1 MDFTGEIAR
10 LLGEKT
16 CIVAVGNSIRRDDGV
31 GLYLAEEIE
40 KCAGAERVD
49 IVHAEDIIESY
60 VFEIANR
67 DCANVLIMDAVQT
80 AGEPGTLVFG
90 PMDELKT
97 LVSNYSTH
105 KLSLTL
111 ACKIWRERGKKA
123 YLLGIEAADV
133 DFGVGLTQ
141 TVKKSADAIKDI
153 IIETLHSTR
162 KEYVYEQ

>member
-1 MDFTGEIAR
+1 MDFTGEITR

-31 GLYLAEEIE
+31 GLYLADEIE
-40 KCAGAERVD
+40 KSVHGAD

-60 VFEIANR
+60 VFEIADR
-67 DCANVLIMDAVQT
+67 DCENVLILDAVQT
-80 AGEPGTLVFG
+80 SSLPGSLVFG
-90 PMDELKT
+90 SMDEMGSLMN
-97 LVSNYSTH
+97 NYSTH

-123 YLLGIEAADV
+123 FLLGIEAADV